1 MLSGMRHRSQ
11 LFLSLTAAALTAA
24 AVPALAQQ
32 AESPPA
38 TQPPTPS
45 PQAAPAPPAAPDLPA
60 AKDHPVTKSQ
70 VPPDSPAARA
80 KLLDDLY
87 AHLATAEDQIHA
99 QPIVDAIERMWLYSG
114 SDTVAVLMDRAH
126 AAIAAKRYDLAL
138 KLLDA
143 VVDLAPDFAEGW
155 NRRAYAYFA
164 QNDFGRALGDL
175 RRVLALEPSHFKALD
190 GLGQILKEMGQK
202 KAALKAFKQV
212 LEVNPNF
219 PGARQ
224 NVEELQRELEGQ
236 GI

>member
-1 MLSGMRHRSQ
+1 MLPGMRHRSQ
-11 LFLSLTAAALTAA
+11 LFLSLTAAALAIA
-24 AVPALAQQ
+24 GIPALAEQGGD
-32 AESPPA
+32 A
-38 TQPPTPS
+38 PPTS
-45 PQAAPAPPAAPDLPA
+45 PAPAPQASSPPLAAQELPA
-60 AKDHPVTKSQ
+60 TKDHPVAKSQ

-87 AHLATAEDQIHA
+87 AHLATAEDQVHA
-99 QPIVDAIERMWLYSG
+99 QPIVEAIERMWLYSG

-143 VVDLAPDFAEGW
+143 VVEMAPDFAEGW
-155 NRRAYAYFA
+155 NRRAYAFFA
-164 QNDFGRALGDL
+164 QNDFNRALGDL
-175 RRVLALEPSHFKALD
+175 RRVLALEPNHFKALD
-190 GLGQILKEMGQK
+190 GLGQILKELGQK

-224 NVEELQRELEGQ
+224 TVEELQREIEGQ